1 MEKKP
6 KNSPPLNTTTSANH
20 SSKDHTINMNLRQQ
34 QDSLQG
40 AAGRISSNSSLCE
53 QANSMERRMSA
64 ASSINISQGLMG
76 HDSNNIMKMY
86 NNVIDNHLNS
96 QDRGDSIDHEAAIQ
110 TLAALNLQRQQLLLQ
125 QEMLNNSQRHL
136 VQNQQMT
143 IAPIS
148 SSSNQEM
155 MTPTYHQRDTVF
167 QEPQQ
172 SQTMQSLSVS
182 NDKSTTPLTG
192 LSYHPVSGLG
202 LPAINQDY
210 SNAFQTVYNIHPSYE
225 NFKSTN
231 NTMNISNSTDIGA
244 TIGLDLLKRSSP
256 IKTKKN
262 KRATVTFNICKIL
275 QDSKSRRKC
284 VWRKFVY
291 KVPPKQLTFLMKKH
305 AMEKMH
311 GLRFRERSVRPGVI
325 ETSYELRSK
334 IGTSRRVPVRFHWK
348 KKVTPFEVAKVIISN
363 RDYVLPSLIQNIHT
377 MGE

>member
-1 MEKKP
+1 
-6 KNSPPLNTTTSANH
+6 
-20 SSKDHTINMNLRQQ
+20 MNLRQQ

-40 AAGRISSNSSLCE
+40 AAGRTSSNSSLCE

-64 ASSINISQGLMG
+64 ASSINISQDLMS
-76 HDSNNIMKMY
+76 HDSNHIMNMY
-86 NNVIDNHLNS
+86 NNVIDNHLNG
-96 QDRGDSIDHEAAIQ
+96 QDRGVSFDHEAAVQ

-125 QEMLNNSQRHL
+125 QEMLNHSQRSL
-136 VQNQQMT
+136 VQNQQMA
-143 IAPIS
+143 IAPVS

-182 NDKSTTPLTG
+182 NDKSTT
-192 LSYHPVSGLG
+192 
-202 LPAINQDY
+202 
-210 SNAFQTVYNIHPSYE
+210 
-225 NFKSTN
+225 STN
-231 NTMNISNSTDIGA
+231 NTMNISNSTEIGA

-262 KRATVTFNICKIL
+262 KRATVTFNICKVL
-275 QDSKSRRKC
+275 QDSKSRTKC

-291 KVPPKQLTFLMKKH
+291 KVPPKQLTFLIKKH
-305 AMEKMH
+305 AMERMH

-325 ETSYELRSK
+325 EKSYELCSK

-363 RDYVLPSLIQNIHT
+363 RDYHR
-377 MGE
+377 

>member
-1 MEKKP
+1 MNNNRESP
-6 KNSPPLNTTTSANH
+6 QNSPPLNCTTTSANH

-40 AAGRISSNSSLCE
+40 TAGRTSSNSSDCE
-53 QANSMERRMSA
+53 QANSMERCMSG
-64 ASSINISQGLMG
+64 ASSINISQDLTS
-76 HDSNNIMKMY
+76 HDSNYIMNMY
-86 NNVIDNHLNS
+86 NNVIDNHLNG
-96 QDRGDSIDHEAAIQ
+96 QDRGVSFDHEAAIQ

-125 QEMLNNSQRHL
+125 QEMLNHSQRPL
-136 VQNQQMT
+136 VQNQQMA

-182 NDKSTTPLTG
+182 NDKSITPLTS
-192 LSYHPVSGLG
+192 LSYHPASGLS

-210 SNAFQTVYNIHPSYE
+210 SNAFQTVDSIHPSYE

-231 NTMNISNSTDIGA
+231 NTMNISNSTEIGA
-244 TIGLDLLKRSSP
+244 TIGLDLLKRSYP

-262 KRATVTFNICKIL
+262 KRATVTFNICKVL
-275 QDSKSRRKC
+275 QDSKSRTKC

-291 KVPPKQLTFLMKKH
+291 KVPPKQLTFLIKKH
-305 AMEKMH
+305 AMERMH

-325 ETSYELRSK
+325 EKSYELRSK

-363 RDYVLPSLIQNIHT
+363 RDYHR
-377 MGE
+377 

>member
-1 MEKKP
+1 
-6 KNSPPLNTTTSANH
+6 
-20 SSKDHTINMNLRQQ
+20 MNLRQQ

-40 AAGRISSNSSLCE
+40 AAGRTSSNSSLCE
-53 QANSMERRMSA
+53 QADSMERRMSA
-64 ASSINISQGLMG
+64 ASSINISQDLMS
-76 HDSNNIMKMY
+76 HDSNHIMNMY
-86 NNVIDNHLNS
+86 NNVIDNHLNG
-96 QDRGDSIDHEAAIQ
+96 QDRGVSFDHEAAVQ

-125 QEMLNNSQRHL
+125 QEMLNHSERSL
-136 VQNQQMT
+136 VQNQQMA

-182 NDKSTTPLTG
+182 NGKSTT
-192 LSYHPVSGLG
+192 
-202 LPAINQDY
+202 
-210 SNAFQTVYNIHPSYE
+210 
-225 NFKSTN
+225 STN
-231 NTMNISNSTDIGA
+231 NTMNISNCTEIGA

-262 KRATVTFNICKIL
+262 KRATVTFNICKVL
-275 QDSKSRRKC
+275 QDSKSRTKC

-291 KVPPKQLTFLMKKH
+291 KVPPKQITFLIKKH
-305 AMEKMH
+305 AMERMH

-363 RDYVLPSLIQNIHT
+363 RDYHR
-377 MGE
+377 

>member
-1 MEKKP
+1 
-6 KNSPPLNTTTSANH
+6 
-20 SSKDHTINMNLRQQ
+20 MNFKRQQ

-40 AAGRISSNSSLCE
+40 AAGRTSSNSSLCE

-64 ASSINISQGLMG
+64 ASSINISQDLMS
-76 HDSNNIMKMY
+76 HDSNHIMNMY
-86 NNVIDNHLNS
+86 NNVIDNHLNG
-96 QDRGDSIDHEAAIQ
+96 QDRGVSFDHEAAVQ

-125 QEMLNNSQRHL
+125 QEMLNHSQRSL
-136 VQNQQMT
+136 VQNQQMA
-143 IAPIS
+143 IAPVS

-182 NDKSTTPLTG
+182 NDKSTT
-192 LSYHPVSGLG
+192 
-202 LPAINQDY
+202 
-210 SNAFQTVYNIHPSYE
+210 
-225 NFKSTN
+225 STN
-231 NTMNISNSTDIGA
+231 NTMNISNSTEIGA

-262 KRATVTFNICKIL
+262 KRATVTFNICKVL
-275 QDSKSRRKC
+275 QDSKSRTKC

-291 KVPPKQLTFLMKKH
+291 KVPPKQLTFLIKKH
-305 AMEKMH
+305 AMERMH

-363 RDYVLPSLIQNIHT
+363 RDYHR
-377 MGE
+377 